1 MDSQVTLENNEAWT
15 FLHYKE
21 DRKFLRKV
29 PYTRS
34 GFNCSLTASQLLHNC
49 IVSWQWTFCTSTDS
63 IHVAG
68 KWPTVWTVT
77 IREQWQDVSTV

>member
-49 IVSWQWTFCTSTDS
+49 IVS
-63 IHVAG
+63 
-68 KWPTVWTVT
+68 
-77 IREQWQDVSTV
+77 